1 MLRTGLISDVRG
13 GSEGLRAQGEQE
25 IWKLRSQ
32 GDGRIT
38 DLPFQA
44 SKNKEWLRVTFFT
57 KMSSHGAGWGNT
69 NKVGWGM
76 IR

>member
-1 MLRTGLISDVRG
+1 MLRTGLILDVRG

-38 DLPFQA
+38 ELPFQA
-44 SKNKEWLRVTFFT
+44 PKNKEWL
-57 KMSSHGAGWGNT
+57 
-69 NKVGWGM
+69 
-76 IR
+76 